1 VQGNCTAQPADALLE
16 KARKAVSPDSL
27 EPLHPG
33 QCLIICSSAIFARG
47 DREEASREP
56 GFVDNLY
63 LLSAKPNDGSVEGIS
78 INDYEESNFQ
88 NMYILRTTLDGMQY
102 RTGFNTRAY
111 VEGES
116 QHGLRLTYE
125 YCTFSGPFRPKL
137 W

>member
-16 KARKAVSPDSL
+16 KAKKAVSPDFL

-33 QCLIICSSAIFARG
+33 QCLIICSSYIFARG

-63 LLSAKPNDGSVEGIS
+63 LLSAKPDRYSTGLS
-78 INDYEESNFQ
+78 INAYEEKNFL
-88 NMYILRTTLDGMQY
+88 NMYILRTTLDGVQY
-102 RTGFNTRAY
+102 ETSTNVRAY
-111 VEGES
+111 LEGES
-116 QHGLRLTYE
+116 QQSLRLIYE
-125 YCTFSGPFRPKL
+125 CCTFSCHFRPKL